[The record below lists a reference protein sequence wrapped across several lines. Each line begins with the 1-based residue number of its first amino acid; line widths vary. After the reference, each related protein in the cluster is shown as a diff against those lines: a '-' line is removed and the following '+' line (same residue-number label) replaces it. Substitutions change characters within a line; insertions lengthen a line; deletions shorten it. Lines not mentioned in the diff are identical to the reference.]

1 MSDKKLGIKLY
12 EALSTP
18 PQDAI
23 REIKG
28 GNLKGFSDIN
38 PQWRTEVV
46 TREIGLCG
54 IDWKFEVA
62 DTFTQ
67 VVEATGEVLVFVKVA
82 VYIKDADEWSAPI
95 YGFGGDYLVK
105 KDRNGVRGNDEGMKM
120 AVTDALGTALKM
132 IGVGADIYRG
142 LVKNGVSDSKYA
154 RQDVLQRDAFTIQN
168 QQNQRKAEALKKLTA
183 EMKRIGAQPDEVSA
197 LAGLK
202 YNKITTKEMTAE
214 EVEDLALNLEHFI
227 KEQMGIEG

>member
-1 MSDKKLGIKLY
+1 
-12 EALSTP
+12 
-18 PQDAI
+18 
-23 REIKG
+23 
-28 GNLKGFSDIN
+28 
-38 PQWRTEVV
+38 
-46 TREIGLCG
+46 
-54 IDWKFEVA
+54 
-62 DTFTQ
+62 
-67 VVEATGEVLVFVKVA
+67 
-82 VYIKDADEWSAPI
+82 
-95 YGFGGDYLVK
+95 
-105 KDRNGVRGNDEGMKM
+105 MKM

>member
-12 EALSTP
+12 EALATP

-54 IDWKFEVA
+54 IDWKFEVS

-67 VVEATGEVLVFVKVA
+67 AVEATGEVLVFVKVA

-132 IGVGADIYRG
+132 IGVGADVYRG
-142 LVKNGVSDSKYA
+142 LTKNGVSDSKYA
-154 RQDVLQRDAFTIQN
+154 QRDAFSVQN

-202 YNKITTKEMTAE
+202 YNKITTKDMSAE
-214 EVEDLALNLEHFI
+214 EVEDLAQNLEAFI
-227 KEQMGIEG
+227 KEQMGIEE